1 MKRTAAIATIV
12 VFSTT
17 VWAQTPPAAS
27 QQTVSVTGCVAPV
40 QRDGSTGPKPTGTTA
55 TPESAPMEANNP
67 EPTGKFMLLE
77 AIDAQS
83 EAAAM
88 DAAMKNRT
96 AAKEADPGVAATGGS
111 AAAKPT
117 SYALRGQ
124 EQELAKHVGH
134 RVQINGT
141 LMPPL
146 KETLPSKSAKTAEGI
161 QAVQV
166 TSVKMLGTNCSATG
180 PK

>member
-12 VFSTT
+12 VFSST

-27 QQTVSVTGCVAPV
+27 QQTISVTGCIAPV
-40 QRDGSTGPKPTGTTA
+40 QRDGSTGAKPTGTTA

-77 AIDAQS
+77 ATPAN
-83 EAAAM
+83 AAAGK
-88 DAAMKNRT
+88 DTA
-96 AAKEADPGVAATGGS
+96 AAKEGTPGVAATSG
-111 AAAKPT
+111 AKEAKPT
-117 SYALRGQ
+117 SYALRGHDA
-124 EQELAKHVGH
+124 ELAKHIGH
-134 RVQINGT
+134 RVQIDGS

-166 TSVKMLGTNCSATG
+166 TSVKMVGTNCSATG
-180 PK
+180 QKPQK